1 MRGIR
6 KTFKTVSSSPI
17 FNLSFLH
24 ILNDGWL
31 ASLPL
36 LLPFIQKDL
45 HIEFSQ
51 IGLLTSILSVAG
63 VILAIPAASIS
74 KRFGGFRV
82 LALAAAIYSCA
93 FILTGLSSGFL
104 FLALSFIL
112 ASVGFGIFHPV
123 SFALVARIGKPEKLG
138 AQMGSF
144 TAVGDIGRIGVAAC
158 VTLLV
163 SWLDWRNAAF
173 IFGCIPLALVFA
185 MVVSTKGN
193 AIWAASGN
201 GSEKAHGLHCNTRFI
216 FAIASGCI
224 DSLASSSLFVFIPFL
239 YLYRGASTALLGSL
253 SGAFFVGN
261 MLGKVV
267 SGKIT
272 DRLGSHKTFIFSEML
287 MAGLL
292 IGLCAAKNVALIAA
306 ISIALGAVTKGTVP
320 VINTI
325 ITASVADKRLYDK
338 AFGIGSFA
346 NGIAAVIAPLLFG
359 VIIDKRGILTVF
371 WLSACFALAAI
382 LPLLIG
388 IMIDGRQTRKSRKA
402 KAI

>member
-1 MRGIR
+1 VGATRR
-6 KTFKTVSSSPI
+6 TFKAVSSNPI
-17 FNLSFLH
+17 FSLSFLH

-45 HIEFSQ
+45 NIEFGQ

-63 VILAIPAASIS
+63 VVLAIPAASIS
-74 KRFGGFRV
+74 KRFGGFRILV
-82 LALAAAIYSCA
+82 CAAAIYSCA
-93 FILTGLSSGFL
+93 FILTGFSSGFL

-123 SFALVARIGKPEKLG
+123 SFALIAHVGAPERLG

-163 SWLDWRNAAF
+163 SWLNWRDAAI
-173 IFGCIPLALVFA
+173 IFGCIPLVLVFA
-185 MVVSTKGN
+185 MVMMTKKN
-193 AIWAASGN
+193 AIWTVAG
-201 GSEKAHGLHCNTRFI
+201 GKSEKVHGLHCNTRFI

-261 MLGKVV
+261 MLGKVA

-272 DRLGSHKTFIFSEML
+272 DRLGSHRTFIFSETL

-292 IGLCAAKNVALIAA
+292 IGLCSAKSVALIAA

-325 ITASVADKRLYDK
+325 ITESVADKRLYDK

-346 NGIAAVIAPLLFG
+346 NGIAAVIAPLLYG
-359 VIIDKRGILTVF
+359 LIIDKHGILTVF
-371 WLSACFALAAI
+371 WLSACFALAAT
-382 LPLLIG
+382 LPLLAG
-388 IMIDGRQTRKSRKA
+388 LVIDKRRMRR
-402 KAI
+402 

>member
-1 MRGIR
+1 MGATRR
-6 KTFKTVSSSPI
+6 TFKTVSSNPTFS
-17 FNLSFLH
+17 LSFLH

-45 HIEFSQ
+45 NIEFSQ

-63 VILAIPAASIS
+63 VVLAIPAASIS

-82 LALAAAIYSCA
+82 LVLAAAIYSCA
-93 FILTGLSSGFL
+93 FILTGFSSGFL

-123 SFALVARIGKPEKLG
+123 SFALIAHIGKPEKLG

-163 SWLDWRNAAF
+163 SWLNWRNAAF
-173 IFGCIPLALVFA
+173 IFGCIPLLLVFA
-185 MVVSTKGN
+185 MVMMTKKN
-193 AIWAASGN
+193 AIWTAAG
-201 GSEKAHGLHCNTRFI
+201 GRPEKVHGLHSNTRFI

-272 DRLGSHKTFIFSEML
+272 DRLGSHRTFIFSEMI
-287 MAGLL
+287 MAALL
-292 IGLCAAKNVALIAA
+292 IGLCSAKNIVLIAA

-346 NGIAAVIAPLLFG
+346 NGIAAVIAPLLYG
-359 VIIDKRGILTVF
+359 LIIDKRGILTVF
-371 WLSACFALAAI
+371 WLSACFALAAT
-382 LPLLIG
+382 LPLLVG
-388 IMIDGRQTRKSRKA
+388 LVIDKRRMRR
-402 KAI
+402 